1 MTKLLKGGATFSC
14 GSAYSGC
21 HFSVDATCKCG
32 PSGQELL
39 LLFLVPAREWFG
51 RDCRSLLPTQNFY
64 QLINFFLE
72 QRIFLNQMK
81 VHERAA

>member
-39 LLFLVPAREWFG
+39 LLFLVHAREWFG